1 MVNIYNMNNIY
12 EETKFLMKKY
22 NLTANKKLGQNF
34 LVDSEAIN
42 SIVASAN
49 LTKKD
54 MVIEIGPGLGT
65 LTSMLIEKAGKVIA
79 IELDDRMIKI
89 LGDRFLLYDNF
100 ELINEDVLKVDLSSL
115 IEKNSEFEN
124 IKVVANLPYYIT
136 TPIIMKLLENRLKI
150 ESITI
155 MIQKE
160 VAERIVATPGS
171 KLSGA
176 ITYSVH
182 YYAEPEKIALVPNTS
197 FIPSPEV
204 DSEVIKLNIRKS
216 PPVKIDNE
224 KLFFNVIKASFM
236 QRRKT
241 LSNGLVNGGIVKN
254 KAKAI
259 EILKNMG
266 LEYTESRMNHPSIA
280 SGYVIK
286 TEPTKG
292 SEVKAGTTVTVY
304 VSLGA
309 QTVMK
314 QVPDVTGINVDDAKR
329 VLESYG
335 LKVGEV
341 KLDETSDE
349 PYGTV
354 LFQDPAEGD
363 MVATGSFVNL
373 TISQG
378 DTVVSRLTITVPLP
392 SSIDRD
398 VTVSAYLDDMEVRR
412 ETINP
417 KNTTSWK
424 PSFSGEGIGRVKIYI
439 DDEIYMEYIVD
450 FDEGIHEIDSDY
462 SQDFQ

>member
-176 ITYSVH
+176 ITYNVH

-236 QRRKT
+236 QMRKT

-266 LEYTESRMNHPSIA
+266 LEENVRGEELTLEQFANLSN
-280 SGYVIK
+280 K
-286 TEPTKG
+286 
-292 SEVKAGTTVTVY
+292 
-304 VSLGA
+304 
-309 QTVMK
+309 
-314 QVPDVTGINVDDAKR
+314 IN
-329 VLESYG
+329 
-335 LKVGEV
+335 
-341 KLDETSDE
+341 
-349 PYGTV
+349 
-354 LFQDPAEGD
+354 
-363 MVATGSFVNL
+363 
-373 TISQG
+373 
-378 DTVVSRLTITVPLP
+378 
-392 SSIDRD
+392 
-398 VTVSAYLDDMEVRR
+398 
-412 ETINP
+412 
-417 KNTTSWK
+417 
-424 PSFSGEGIGRVKIYI
+424 
-439 DDEIYMEYIVD
+439 
-450 FDEGIHEIDSDY
+450 
-462 SQDFQ
+462 

>member
-54 MVIEIGPGLGT
+54 RVIEIGPGLGT

-266 LEYTESRMNHPSIA
+266 LEENVRGEELTLEQFANLSN
-280 SGYVIK
+280 K
-286 TEPTKG
+286 
-292 SEVKAGTTVTVY
+292 
-304 VSLGA
+304 
-309 QTVMK
+309 
-314 QVPDVTGINVDDAKR
+314 IN
-329 VLESYG
+329 
-335 LKVGEV
+335 
-341 KLDETSDE
+341 
-349 PYGTV
+349 
-354 LFQDPAEGD
+354 
-363 MVATGSFVNL
+363 
-373 TISQG
+373 
-378 DTVVSRLTITVPLP
+378 
-392 SSIDRD
+392 
-398 VTVSAYLDDMEVRR
+398 
-412 ETINP
+412 
-417 KNTTSWK
+417 
-424 PSFSGEGIGRVKIYI
+424 
-439 DDEIYMEYIVD
+439 
-450 FDEGIHEIDSDY
+450 
-462 SQDFQ
+462 

>member
-124 IKVVANLPYYIT
+124 IRVVANLPYYIT

-266 LEYTESRMNHPSIA
+266 LEENVRGEELTLEQFANLSN
-280 SGYVIK
+280 K
-286 TEPTKG
+286 
-292 SEVKAGTTVTVY
+292 
-304 VSLGA
+304 
-309 QTVMK
+309 
-314 QVPDVTGINVDDAKR
+314 IN
-329 VLESYG
+329 
-335 LKVGEV
+335 
-341 KLDETSDE
+341 
-349 PYGTV
+349 
-354 LFQDPAEGD
+354 
-363 MVATGSFVNL
+363 
-373 TISQG
+373 
-378 DTVVSRLTITVPLP
+378 
-392 SSIDRD
+392 
-398 VTVSAYLDDMEVRR
+398 
-412 ETINP
+412 
-417 KNTTSWK
+417 
-424 PSFSGEGIGRVKIYI
+424 
-439 DDEIYMEYIVD
+439 
-450 FDEGIHEIDSDY
+450 
-462 SQDFQ
+462 

>member
-216 PPVKIDNE
+216 PPLKIDNE

-266 LEYTESRMNHPSIA
+266 LEENVRGEELTLEQFANLSN
-280 SGYVIK
+280 K
-286 TEPTKG
+286 
-292 SEVKAGTTVTVY
+292 
-304 VSLGA
+304 
-309 QTVMK
+309 
-314 QVPDVTGINVDDAKR
+314 IN
-329 VLESYG
+329 
-335 LKVGEV
+335 
-341 KLDETSDE
+341 
-349 PYGTV
+349 
-354 LFQDPAEGD
+354 
-363 MVATGSFVNL
+363 
-373 TISQG
+373 
-378 DTVVSRLTITVPLP
+378 
-392 SSIDRD
+392 
-398 VTVSAYLDDMEVRR
+398 
-412 ETINP
+412 
-417 KNTTSWK
+417 
-424 PSFSGEGIGRVKIYI
+424 
-439 DDEIYMEYIVD
+439 
-450 FDEGIHEIDSDY
+450 
-462 SQDFQ
+462 